1 MAFDTVKHDIILSKL
16 DYYGVRDVPLK
27 WFKSYL
33 QNRQQCVKINSNIFD
48 FQTILCGVPQG
59 SVLGPLLFLTYIN
72 DICLSAPKVSFHL
85 FADDTRVFYS
95 NKSPKQLEN
104 VMNNALGNIG
114 NWLKTNKLTLNV
126 KKSNLILFN
135 IKKNPKLI
143 SGTNRI
149 YIGSDQLEHKETAK
163 YLGVYFDKKLSWNKH
178 IQYTNSKISR
188 SLGIL
193 SKVRNYVQEKNI

>member
-1 MAFDTVKHDIILSKL
+1 
-16 DYYGVRDVPLK
+16 
-27 WFKSYL
+27 
-33 QNRQQCVKINSNIFD
+33 
-48 FQTILCGVPQG
+48 
-59 SVLGPLLFLTYIN
+59 
-72 DICLSAPKVSFHL
+72 
-85 FADDTRVFYS
+85 
-95 NKSPKQLEN
+95 
-104 VMNNALGNIG
+104 MNTALGNIG

-188 SLGIL
+188 GLGIL
-193 SKVRNYVQEKNI
+193 SKVRNYVQEKTLKNIFNSFIKPYVDYGILT